1 MPKLPSQIQRLRQE
15 FPILAKQ
22 INGKALIYLDNA
34 ATTQKP
40 NAVLDCMQQY
50 YTESN
55 SNVHRASHVLSAEAT
70 YLYENARKIV
80 ASYVNA
86 RSSREIIWTRGTTE
100 SINLVANSWG
110 SSLKQGDE
118 IILSTL
124 EHHANIVPWQLLAQ
138 RTGAL
143 IKVIPLLPNGDV
155 DLAAYSNLL
164 SDKTRMVA
172 ITHASNAIGT
182 INPIKEMIAQAH
194 SVGAIT
200 LIDGAQALP
209 HLQIDLKELDA
220 DFYAFSGH
228 KLYAP
233 TGIGVLYGKQ
243 ALLEAMPPWQ
253 GGGEMISKV
262 SFEQSSYNELPLK
275 FEAGTPNI
283 SGAIALAKALEW
295 LNSQDRVLLEQ
306 HESNLFNYA
315 LECCSTIKGWNRIGS
330 PKESVSLISFTLENL
345 HQQDIGHLLDQQGI
359 AVRSGHHCAM
369 PLMQTLALPGT
380 TRASFAFY
388 NTFEEVERFAEAIDR
403 MSSSSLEISSA
414 VTAPPDAQPA
424 TTSIL
429 AELLAL
435 KDWNA
440 RYRQIMLHG
449 KIMNIASS
457 HIKTDANLIK
467 GCESNTWLSYELSD
481 NQRITFYAD
490 SDARIIRGLLA
501 LVIDI
506 FNNKTVSEIRS
517 IDIDDI
523 FNQLSLERHLSP
535 SRGNGLRAVV
545 DKIYQIAED
554 RAH

>member
-40 NAVLDCMQQY
+40 SAVLDCMQHY
-50 YTESN
+50 YTENN
-55 SNVHRASHVLSAEAT
+55 SNVHRASHALSAEAT

-110 SSLKQGDE
+110 ASLKQGDE

-155 DLAAYSNLL
+155 DLTAYSNLL

-194 SVGAIT
+194 SVGAVT

-295 LNSQDRVLLEQ
+295 LNSQNRALLEQ
-306 HESNLFNYA
+306 HENDLLNYT
-315 LECCSTIKGWNRIGS
+315 LECCSTVKGWNRVGS
-330 PKESVSLISFTLENL
+330 PKESVSLVSFTLDNL

-388 NTFEEVERFAEAIDR
+388 NTFEEVERFAEAIDK
-403 MSSSSLEISSA
+403 MSSPSFQGSST
-414 VTAPPDAQPA
+414 VTAPSDAQPA
-424 TTSIL
+424 NTSIL

-449 KIMNIASS
+449 KIMNSASS
-457 HIKTDANLIK
+457 HLKTEANLIK

-554 RAH
+554 RAD

>member
-50 YTESN
+50 YTGSN

-110 SSLKQGDE
+110 ASLKQGDE
-118 IILSTL
+118 IILSTVT
-124 EHHANIVPWQLLAQ
+124 HHANIVPWQLLAQ

-295 LNSQDRVLLEQ
+295 LNSQNRALLEQ

-330 PKESVSLISFTLENL
+330 PNESVSLISFTLENL

-403 MSSSSLEISSA
+403 MSSSSLESSSA

-449 KIMNIASS
+449 KIMNSASS

-467 GCESNTWLSYELSD
+467 GCESNTWLSYKLSD
-481 NQRITFYAD
+481 DQRIIFYAD

>member
-22 INGKALIYLDNA
+22 INGQALIYLDNA

-100 SINLVANSWG
+100 SINLVTNSWG
-110 SSLKQGDE
+110 ASLKQGDE

-262 SFEQSSYNELPLK
+262 SFEQSSYNEPPLK

-295 LNSQDRVLLEQ
+295 LNSQNRALLEQ

-403 MSSSSLEISSA
+403 MSSSSLESSSA
-414 VTAPPDAQPA
+414 VTSPPDAQPA

-449 KIMNIASS
+449 KIMNSASS

-467 GCESNTWLSYELSD
+467 GCESNTWLSYKLSD
-481 NQRITFYAD
+481 DQRIIFYAD

-506 FNNKTVSEIRS
+506 FNNKTVSEVRS

>member
-22 INGKALIYLDNA
+22 INGQALIYLDNA

-110 SSLKQGDE
+110 ASLKQGDE

-155 DLAAYSNLL
+155 DLASYSNLL

-295 LNSQDRVLLEQ
+295 LNSQNRALLEQ

-403 MSSSSLEISSA
+403 MSSSSHESSSA

-449 KIMNIASS
+449 KIMNSASS

-467 GCESNTWLSYELSD
+467 GCESNTWLSYKLSD
-481 NQRITFYAD
+481 DQRIIFYAD